1 MKLPSQRTIYRIFF
15 QMFERAIQ
23 PDTVSIKDNQFKVDS
38 SIEEMTL
45 LVFLKPGSKPTK
57 LFSPDGNRYSA
68 LKKGN
73 SNWRS
78 DEGYDLI
85 NRKPEIITSVDSFL
99 AELID
104 IYKKLKPKR
113 EEFQVVEESPSLP

>member
-1 MKLPSQRTIYRIFF
+1 M
-15 QMFERAIQ
+15 
-23 PDTVSIKDNQFKVDS
+23 
-38 SIEEMTL
+38 EMTL
-45 LVFLKPGSKPTK
+45 LVFRKPGSKSTK

-68 LKKGN
+68 LEKGN

-113 EEFQVVEESPSLP
+113 EEFQVVEESDQGYLLKEIEQLQSKNEALKAALKMTNATMSKLISGFGDLFGG